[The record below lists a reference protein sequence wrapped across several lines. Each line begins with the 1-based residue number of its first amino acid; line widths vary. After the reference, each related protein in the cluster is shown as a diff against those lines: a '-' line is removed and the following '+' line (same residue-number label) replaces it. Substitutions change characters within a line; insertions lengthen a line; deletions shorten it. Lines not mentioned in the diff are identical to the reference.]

1 MQVHIWPRRMRVV
14 DAAKAAISDHAS
26 WVASS
31 LGRGVVWKW
40 SYTQIDSHGPAS
52 ACAASPLMVDQWSAG
67 SMPTRSK
74 RQPCGT
80 NMPNLMLFS
89 LRALR
94 RVNVLRRL
102 SSLSL
107 SKGARFDKL
116 SGGSLSGR
124 DAQRA

>member
-1 MQVHIWPRRMRVV
+1 MRFV
-14 DAAKAAISDHAS
+14 DAANAAMSDHAS
-26 WVASS
+26 CVASS
-31 LGRGVVWKW
+31 LGSGVVWKW

-94 RVNVLRRL
+94 RVMCCDDSASELVEGGALRQAQRAGR
-102 SSLSL
+102 S
-107 SKGARFDKL
+107 A
-116 SGGSLSGR
+116 GGSLSWR